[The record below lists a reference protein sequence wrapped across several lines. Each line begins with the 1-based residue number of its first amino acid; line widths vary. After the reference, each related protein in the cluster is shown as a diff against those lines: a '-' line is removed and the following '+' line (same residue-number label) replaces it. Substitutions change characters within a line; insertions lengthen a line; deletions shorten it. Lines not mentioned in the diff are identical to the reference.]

1 MNGCMLLCNPS
12 PLHGEDRTC
21 QICSREWKRREL
33 KSLKYSGFDLS
44 RLRRSA
50 VREMVRGGIS
60 EPVAM
65 SISGLKTRSVFDRYN
80 IVGDSDLKKAA
91 VAMHQVTLRRQAAQT
106 QISEEESGQS
116 LGRRGES
123 WQRHGSRCA

>member
-1 MNGCMLLCNPS
+1 
-12 PLHGEDRTC
+12 
-21 QICSREWKRREL
+21 
-33 KSLKYSGFDLS
+33 
-44 RLRRSA
+44 
-50 VREMVRGGIS
+50 MVRGGIS